1 MPLPQ
6 SGQISMD
13 QIHAE
18 FGRGH
23 NLNAYRGTS
32 HSTGTFPSGQISFS
46 DFHGKSNTP
55 PLVVTYP
62 SLAYGQ
68 FYGYEYCGGT
78 NTQVGQPTI
87 TGGTGVY
94 TYSWAR
100 ISASF
105 EMTISQTDVQRPIFA
120 AYYCNNGFVE
130 TWRVTVTSGSQS
142 VYNDINISLSYFM
155 I

>member
-1 MPLPQ
+1 MPLPP
-6 SGQISMD
+6 SGQISMA

-18 FGRGH
+18 FGRGY

-32 HSTGTFPSGQISFS
+32 HSTGTFPSGQISFA
-46 DFHGKSNTP
+46 DFHGKSNIP

-62 SLAYGQ
+62 PTADGQ
-68 FYGYEYCGGT
+68 FYGYDYCGGT

-94 TYSWAR
+94 SYSWTR
-100 ISASF
+100 ISAPAG
-105 EMTISQTDVQRPIFA
+105 MIISQNDVQRPYFS
-120 AYYCNNGFVE
+120 AYYCNDGFVE

-142 VYNDINISLSYFM
+142 VYNDVSILLSYFM